1 MFRKLNRPRM
11 ARRIS
16 EKSLLCAFLFALLA
30 GGAAPRLAAGMDA
43 AGEAA
48 RIAGALHAEFVKG
61 FRVLD
66 DDGDGAVDFTALVRA
81 LRGVGYG
88 KAAAAQRGRGGG
100 NPDLIFEEFDVNEDG
115 VLSGDEPGPFLR
127 ESEYFADGEVTLE
140 EYRIAARELARR
152 RGNRGEGRG
161 GGRRRGGGGKAVRTS
176 DLEFM
181 AAIDAN
187 DDGALTTA
195 EAWEAIER
203 EIRENLDSR
212 ASLDGDG
219 DGAVSPR
226 EYGLSQPI
234 RGETDADGL
243 DGHARGHF
251 RREDFDG
258 DGSLSVAE
266 IGERTRASLSG
277 RYRAMQLALRLQA
290 LDANEDG
297 SLQDSELGGLAE
309 SGALRMGAGAGAGG
323 GALEVGRLY
332 GMLYRLPPERT
343 AEIERLI
350 GE

>member
-1 MFRKLNRPRM
+1 MFRKLNRPRT
-11 ARRIS
+11 ASRIS
-16 EKSLLCAFLFALLA
+16 EIPLLCALLSAMLA
-30 GGAAPRLAAGMDA
+30 GAAAPRLAAGMDA

-48 RIAGALHAEFVKG
+48 RIADALHAEFVKG

-88 KAAAAQRGRGGG
+88 KAAAVRRGRGGG

-152 RGNRGEGRG
+152 RGNRGGGGEGRG
-161 GGRRRGGGGKAVRTS
+161 GGRRRGGGEAVRTS

-181 AAIDAN
+181 AAIDGN

-195 EAWEAIER
+195 EAREAIER
-203 EIRENLDSR
+203 EVRENMDSR

-226 EYGLSQPI
+226 EYGLSQPV

-297 SLQDSELGGLAE
+297 SLQNSELGGLTE
-309 SGALRMGAGAGAGG
+309 SRALRMDAGSGG

-343 AEIERLI
+343 AELERLL

>member
-1 MFRKLNRPRM
+1 MFRKLNRPR
-11 ARRIS
+11 AASRIS
-16 EKSLLCAFLFALLA
+16 EKPLLCALLSAMLA
-30 GGAAPRLAAGMDA
+30 GAAAPRLAAGMDA

-48 RIAGALHAEFVKG
+48 RIADALHAEFVKG

-66 DDGDGAVDFTALVRA
+66 DNGDGAVDFTALVRA

-88 KAAAAQRGRGGG
+88 KAAAVRRDRGGG

-152 RGNRGEGRG
+152 RGNRGGGEGRG
-161 GGRRRGGGGKAVRTS
+161 GGRRRGGGEAVRTS

-181 AAIDAN
+181 AAIDGN

-195 EAWEAIER
+195 EAREAIER
-203 EIRENLDSR
+203 EVRENMDSR
-212 ASLDGDG
+212 VSLDGDG
-219 DGAVSPR
+219 DGAVSPW

-234 RGETDADGL
+234 RGEADADGL

-309 SGALRMGAGAGAGG
+309 SGALRMGAGG
-323 GALEVGRLY
+323 GALEVSRLY
-332 GMLYRLPPERT
+332 GMLYCLPPERT
-343 AEIERLI
+343 AEIERLL